1 MEREREWEKREKESG
16 CWLGFLVLP
25 FWEEMETDRRSV
37 SFVGVA
43 EVHVTSQRGSPFFTH
58 WRWPSYK
65 WFNIFLFQFIYRLW
79 FFSFPF
85 FSFFQVNSN
94 MDLLKVYPSIFIPV
108 FKGVSK
114 LITNIGVLEF
124 GLGPVLSVNIS
135 QLLITS
141 RNRSRSSI
149 LNRRLTL
156 FFTPILSDS
165 CPNWDMHSLLS
176 TNTLV

>member
-1 MEREREWEKREKESG
+1 MNWKWKERENE
-16 CWLGFLVLP
+16 
-25 FWEEMETDRRSV
+25 RSV
-37 SFVGVA
+37 KRKVVVGWVFWFYRFEKKWKRTEEACPLLELQRSTSPLRGVLHSLLTDVDLLTRDLTFSF
-43 EVHVTSQRGSPFFTH
+43 SNLFTD
-58 WRWPSYK
+58 YD
-65 WFNIFLFQFIYRLW
+65 

-94 MDLLKVYPSIFIPV
+94 MDLLKVYPSILIPI

-141 RNRSRSSI
+141 RNRNRSSI
-149 LNRRLTL
+149 LNQRLTL

-165 CPNWDMHSLLS
+165 CPN
-176 TNTLV
+176 

>member
-1 MEREREWEKREKESG
+1 
-16 CWLGFLVLP
+16 
-25 FWEEMETDRRSV
+25 
-37 SFVGVA
+37 
-43 EVHVTSQRGSPFFTH
+43 
-58 WRWPSYK
+58 
-65 WFNIFLFQFIYRLW
+65 
-79 FFSFPF
+79 
-85 FSFFQVNSN
+85 

-124 GLGPVLSVNIS
+124 GLGLVLSVNIS

-141 RNRSRSSI
+141 RNRSRSNI

-165 CPNWDMHSLLS
+165 CPN
-176 TNTLV
+176 